1 MNAET
6 ARVVAHLI
14 ALLWCIYF
22 AFDERAS
29 QRMCRA
35 WVWGALAA
43 ERLAIL
49 ALLVWDIGD
58 AGMWMEW
65 RPALAPFI
73 IFLAGALSVYG
84 IRRIRYNRSARR
96 MVKAA

>member
-1 MNAET
+1 MTAET

-14 ALLWCIYF
+14 VLLWCIYF

-29 QRMCRA
+29 KRSCRA
-35 WVWGALAA
+35 WVWAALAA

-49 ALLVWDIGD
+49 ALLVWDLGD
-58 AGMWMEW
+58 IGMWMEW

-73 IFLAGALSVYG
+73 IFLAIALSVYG
-84 IRRIRYNRSARR
+84 IRRIRYNRSMRR
-96 MVKAA
+96 LMKVA